1 MKKTIAI
8 LLVAIMAIGS
18 AFAALTGSA
27 QVGFGVDFDN
37 GTYGFID
44 NSNSVGVNFELA
56 NMSGEAVGEGDIYAS
71 IKGSLVLEVFSGEDG
86 KNDDDGLNGT
96 EGFVKPA
103 TWKNVYIG
111 LGASIDEA
119 KIAGANWYVSLLGA
133 SDAPDYAKS
142 AIDTWDKAVKKYE
155 IVTDSDGATGNA
167 SLGIG
172 WQGVEKGKGVEVGI
186 YDYVIGGAFYGDW
199 KKDTIDAIGYVATPS
214 YDFNGLTLQV
224 AAAAAK
230 GSNSG
235 HFDGGI
241 SAKVGFA
248 NDTISTSV
256 ATDMVLAI
264 PTVDT
269 KDVTFDADVAANF
282 TYDFLTFDAYYGTNP
297 VTGKTPKKALTYEE
311 DGKTLVMEKD
321 KYKLGANK
329 NDAYWKERSENM
341 LSAQVKVDLNSF
353 EIPVAVTLGMND
365 ILAKQAMTASVEVTP
380 IDGLKLTVNGGYTIN
395 DDGRTG
401 KDKAGVIKDYTM
413 VIDKDAK
420 KVGKW
425 TAGMSGE
432 YSFAYGKVTA
442 GLSLEQ
448 KLDAK
453 KNLIVGANAAFEN
466 STLIPGATL
475 KFAWADAK
483 DMLGK
488 DTDKTDFGKITA
500 SVSMTF

>member
-8 LLVAIMAIGS
+8 LMVAIMAVGS

-27 QVGFGVDFDN
+27 QVGFGANFDD

-44 NSNSVGVNFELA
+44 NSNSVDINFELA
-56 NMSGEAVGEGDIYAS
+56 NMNGEAVGEGDIYAS
-71 IKGSLVLEVFSGEDG
+71 IKGSLVLEVFTGEDG
-86 KNDDDGLNGT
+86 SNPTNPGVGVNDADGF
-96 EGFVKPA
+96 EKPD
-103 TWKNVYIG
+103 TWKNIYFG

-119 KIAGANWYVSLLGA
+119 KIAGQNWYVSLLGA

-167 SLGIG
+167 SLAIG
-172 WQGVEKGKGVEVGI
+172 WQDVEKGNGVEVGI
-186 YDYVIGGAFYGDW
+186 YDYVIGGAFKGDW
-199 KKDTIDAIGYVATPS
+199 KNETFDAIGYVATPS

-282 TYDFLTFDAYYGTNP
+282 TYDFLTVDAYYGSNVNVKVTVSGKDLVNKQDLDLSVEFKVASLTLTP
-297 VTGKTPKKALTYEE
+297 SVGYVIGDEKFNAGLKAQYDHEYVVAKAEASVVTGFDKAST
-311 DGKTLVMEKD
+311 TLK
-321 KYKLGANK
+321 A
-329 NDAYWKERSENM
+329 S
-341 LSAQVKVDLNSF
+341 
-353 EIPVAVTLGMND
+353 
-365 ILAKQAMTASVEVTP
+365 ASV
-380 IDGLKLTVNGGYTIN
+380 
-395 DDGRTG
+395 
-401 KDKAGVIKDYTM
+401 
-413 VIDKDAK
+413 
-420 KVGKW
+420 
-425 TAGMSGE
+425 
-432 YSFAYGKVTA
+432 
-442 GLSLEQ
+442 
-448 KLDAK
+448 
-453 KNLIVGANAAFEN
+453 EN

-475 KFAWADAK
+475 KLEWKDAK
-483 DMLGK
+483 DLLNTQDENSNYGK
-488 DTDKTDFGKITA
+488 VIA
-500 SVSMTF
+500 SVKVEF

>member
-8 LLVAIMAIGS
+8 LLVAMMAVGS

-71 IKGSLVLEVFSGEDG
+71 IKGSLVLEVFTA
-86 KNDDDGLNGT
+86 DDWESSDADKKPTVSANGMIV
-96 EGFVKPA
+96 GDWGDNMF
-103 TWKNVYIG
+103 IG

-119 KIAGANWYVSLLGA
+119 KIAGQNWYVSLLGA

-142 AIDTWDKAVKKYE
+142 AIDTWDKAVKKYG
-155 IVTDSDGATGNA
+155 IVTDSNGATGNA
-167 SLGIG
+167 SLAIG
-172 WQGVEKGKGVEVGI
+172 WQDVEKGNGVEVGI
-186 YDYVIGGAFYGDW
+186 YDYVMGGAFKGDW
-199 KKDTIDAIGYVATPS
+199 KNETFDAIGYVATPS

-269 KDVTFDADVAANF
+269 NDVTFDADVAANF
-282 TYDFLTFDAYYGTNP
+282 TYDFLTVDAYYGSNVKVNKDP
-297 VTGKTPKKALTYEE
+297 V
-311 DGKTLVMEKD
+311 
-321 KYKLGANK
+321 K
-329 NDAYWKERSENM
+329 NL
-341 LSAQVKVDLNSF
+341 LSAQVVTDLNSF
-353 EIPVAVTLGMND
+353 DVPVKVTVSGKDLVNKQDLDLSVEFKVASLTLTPSVGYVIGDEKFNAGLKAQYD
-365 ILAKQAMTASVEVTP
+365 HEYVVAKAEASVVT
-380 IDGLKLTVNGGYTIN
+380 GF
-395 DDGRTG
+395 
-401 KDKAGVIKDYTM
+401 DKASTTLKASASV
-413 VIDKDAK
+413 
-420 KVGKW
+420 
-425 TAGMSGE
+425 
-432 YSFAYGKVTA
+432 
-442 GLSLEQ
+442 
-448 KLDAK
+448 
-453 KNLIVGANAAFEN
+453 EN

-475 KFAWADAK
+475 KLQWKDAK
-483 DMLGK
+483 DLLNTQAENSNYGK
-488 DTDKTDFGKITA
+488 VIA
-500 SVSMTF
+500 SVKVEF

>member
-8 LLVAIMAIGS
+8 LLVAIMAVGS

-103 TWKNVYIG
+103 TWNNVYIG

-167 SLGIG
+167 SLAIG
-172 WQGVEKGKGVEVGI
+172 WQNVEKGNGVEVGI
-186 YDYVIGGAFYGDW
+186 YDYVIGGAFKGDW
-199 KKDTIDAIGYVATPS
+199 KNETFDAIGYVATPS

-269 KDVTFDADVAANF
+269 NDVTFDADVAANF
-282 TYDFLTFDAYYGTNP
+282 TYDFLTVDAYYGSN
-297 VTGKTPKKALTYEE
+297 
-311 DGKTLVMEKD
+311 
-321 KYKLGANK
+321 
-329 NDAYWKERSENM
+329 
-341 LSAQVKVDLNSF
+341 VKVNEDPVKNLLSTQVVTDLNSF
-353 EIPVAVTLGMND
+353 DVPVKVTVSGKDLVNKQDLDLSVEFKVASLTLTPSVGYVIGDEKFNAGLKAQYD
-365 ILAKQAMTASVEVTP
+365 HEYVVAKAEASVVT
-380 IDGLKLTVNGGYTIN
+380 GF
-395 DDGRTG
+395 
-401 KDKAGVIKDYTM
+401 DKASTTLKASASV
-413 VIDKDAK
+413 
-420 KVGKW
+420 
-425 TAGMSGE
+425 
-432 YSFAYGKVTA
+432 
-442 GLSLEQ
+442 
-448 KLDAK
+448 
-453 KNLIVGANAAFEN
+453 EN

-475 KFAWADAK
+475 KLEWKDAK
-483 DMLGK
+483 DLLNTQDENSNYGK
-488 DTDKTDFGKITA
+488 VIA
-500 SVSMTF
+500 SVKVEF

>member
-8 LLVAIMAIGS
+8 LLVAIMAVGS

-27 QVGFGVDFDN
+27 QVGFGANFDD

-44 NSNSVGVNFELA
+44 NSNSVDINFELA
-56 NMSGEAVGEGDIYAS
+56 NMTGEAVGEGDIYAS

-86 KNDDDGLNGT
+86 KNADDGLNGS

-142 AIDTWDKAVKKYE
+142 AIDTWDKAVKKYD

-167 SLGIG
+167 SLAIG
-172 WQGVEKGKGVEVGI
+172 WQDVEKGNGVEVGI
-186 YDYVIGGAFYGDW
+186 YDYVTGGAFKGDW
-199 KKDTIDAIGYVATPS
+199 KKGTIDAIGYVATPS

-256 ATDMVLAI
+256 ATDMVLGI
-264 PTVDT
+264 PTVKGD
-269 KDVTFDADVAANF
+269 DVTFDADVAANF
-282 TYDFLTFDAYYGTNP
+282 TYDFLTVDAYYGTNP
-297 VTGKTPKKALTYEE
+297 KTS
-311 DGKTLVMEKD
+311 EKD
-321 KYKLGANK
+321 PK
-329 NDAYWKERSENM
+329 NTENL
-341 LSAQVKVDLNSF
+341 LSAQVVTDLNSF
-353 EIPVAVTLGMND
+353 DVPV
-365 ILAKQAMTASVEVTP
+365 
-380 IDGLKLTVNGGYTIN
+380 
-395 DDGRTG
+395 
-401 KDKAGVIKDYTM
+401 
-413 VIDKDAK
+413 
-420 KVGKW
+420 
-425 TAGMSGE
+425 
-432 YSFAYGKVTA
+432 KVTVS
-442 GLSLEQ
+442 G
-448 KLDAK
+448 
-453 KNLIVGANAAFEN
+453 KNLINKQDLDLSVEFKVASLTLTPSVGYVIGDEKFNAGLKAQYDHEYVVAKAETSVETKFTEGSTILKASASVEN

-475 KFAWADAK
+475 KLEWKDAK
-483 DMLGK
+483 NLLDSA
-488 DTDKTDFGKITA
+488 DSTA
-500 SVSMTF
+500 STKYGKVIASVKVEF

>member
-8 LLVAIMAIGS
+8 LLVAIMAVGS

-27 QVGFGVDFDN
+27 QVGFGANFDD

-44 NSNSVGVNFELA
+44 NSNSVDINFELA
-56 NMSGEAVGEGDIYAS
+56 NMNGEAVGEGDIYAS
-71 IKGSLVLEVFSGEDG
+71 IKGSLVLEVFTGEDG
-86 KNDDDGLNGT
+86 SNPTNPGVGVNDADGF
-96 EGFVKPA
+96 EKPD
-103 TWKNVYIG
+103 TWKNIYFG

-119 KIAGANWYVSLLGA
+119 KIAGQNWYVSLLGA

-142 AIDTWDKAVKKYE
+142 AIDTWDKAVKKYG

-167 SLGIG
+167 SLAIG
-172 WQGVEKGKGVEVGI
+172 WQDVEKGNGVEVGI
-186 YDYVIGGAFYGDW
+186 YDYVIGGAFKGDW
-199 KKDTIDAIGYVATPS
+199 KNETFDAIGYVATPS

-282 TYDFLTFDAYYGTNP
+282 TYDFLTVDAYYGSN
-297 VTGKTPKKALTYEE
+297 
-311 DGKTLVMEKD
+311 
-321 KYKLGANK
+321 
-329 NDAYWKERSENM
+329 
-341 LSAQVKVDLNSF
+341 VKVNEDPVKNLLSTQVVTDLNSF
-353 EIPVAVTLGMND
+353 DVPVKVTVSGKDLVNKQDLDLSVEFKVASLTLTPSVGYVIGDEKFNAGLKAQYD
-365 ILAKQAMTASVEVTP
+365 HEYVVAKAEASVVT
-380 IDGLKLTVNGGYTIN
+380 GF
-395 DDGRTG
+395 
-401 KDKAGVIKDYTM
+401 DKASTTLKASASV
-413 VIDKDAK
+413 
-420 KVGKW
+420 
-425 TAGMSGE
+425 
-432 YSFAYGKVTA
+432 
-442 GLSLEQ
+442 
-448 KLDAK
+448 
-453 KNLIVGANAAFEN
+453 EN

-475 KFAWADAK
+475 KLEWKDAK
-483 DMLGK
+483 DLLNTQPENSNYGK
-488 DTDKTDFGKITA
+488 VIA
-500 SVSMTF
+500 SVKVEF

>member
-8 LLVAIMAIGS
+8 LLVAIMAVGS

-27 QVGFGVDFDN
+27 QVGFGANFDD

-44 NSNSVGVNFELA
+44 NSNSVDINFELA
-56 NMSGEAVGEGDIYAS
+56 NMNGEAVGEGDIYAS
-71 IKGSLVLEVFSGEDG
+71 IKGSLVLEVFTGEDG
-86 KNDDDGLNGT
+86 SNPTNPGVGVNDADGF
-96 EGFVKPA
+96 EKPD
-103 TWKNVYIG
+103 TWKNIYFG

-119 KIAGANWYVSLLGA
+119 KIAGQNWYVSLLGA

-167 SLGIG
+167 SLAIG
-172 WQGVEKGKGVEVGI
+172 WQDVEKGNGVEVGI
-186 YDYVIGGAFYGDW
+186 YDYVIGGAFKGDW
-199 KKDTIDAIGYVATPS
+199 KNETFDAIGYVATPS

-282 TYDFLTFDAYYGTNP
+282 TYDFLTVDAYYGSN
-297 VTGKTPKKALTYEE
+297 
-311 DGKTLVMEKD
+311 
-321 KYKLGANK
+321 
-329 NDAYWKERSENM
+329 
-341 LSAQVKVDLNSF
+341 VKVNEDPVKNLLSTQVVTDLNSF
-353 EIPVAVTLGMND
+353 DVPVKVTVSGKDLVNKQDLDLSVEFKVASLTLTPSVGYVIGDEKFNAGLKAQYD
-365 ILAKQAMTASVEVTP
+365 HEYVVAKAEASVVT
-380 IDGLKLTVNGGYTIN
+380 GF
-395 DDGRTG
+395 
-401 KDKAGVIKDYTM
+401 DKASTTLKASASV
-413 VIDKDAK
+413 
-420 KVGKW
+420 
-425 TAGMSGE
+425 
-432 YSFAYGKVTA
+432 
-442 GLSLEQ
+442 
-448 KLDAK
+448 
-453 KNLIVGANAAFEN
+453 EN

-475 KFAWADAK
+475 KLEWKDAK
-483 DMLGK
+483 DLLNTQDENSNYGK
-488 DTDKTDFGKITA
+488 VIA
-500 SVSMTF
+500 SVKVEF